1 MNKRLWTLALVIG
14 IAAAAPAYARN
25 MTLTT
30 ELSNYSGDGAYLAIY
45 IADQAG
51 AYQQTLWVAG
61 RKSKYYRHL
70 GGWARGSN
78 LDSSEFDGRTGA
90 SVLNGRTL
98 STTVEIADNLIDAGY
113 QILIDSSV
121 EDKRDVRN
129 DVSVPLTQ
137 ANSAKAVSGRGY
149 IKAFSFTL

>member
-70 GGWARGSN
+70 GGWARGSR

-121 EDKRDVRN
+121 EDKREIRN

-137 ANSAKAVSGRGY
+137 SNSAKAVSGRGY